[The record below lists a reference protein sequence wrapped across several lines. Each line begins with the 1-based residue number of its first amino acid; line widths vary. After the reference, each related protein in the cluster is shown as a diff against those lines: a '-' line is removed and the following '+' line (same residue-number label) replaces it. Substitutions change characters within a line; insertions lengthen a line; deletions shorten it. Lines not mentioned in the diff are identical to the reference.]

1 MLRYLF
7 ILFSSA
13 LVKKVFCHISATTKD
28 WNYGIIKIKIKTEQF
43 QNHFP
48 NGGGILQ

>member
-1 MLRYLF
+1 MLCYLF

-28 WNYGIIKIKIKTEQF
+28 WNYGIIKIKTEQF